1 MVSIS
6 IENPLAFGAGLLGN
20 ILSFLVALTP
30 MTTFYKVY
38 RKKSTGSFQS
48 TPYVVALSS
57 AMLWLYYAFLNHNV
71 LLLTIN
77 TCTCALESV
86 YIAIYLFY
94 ASKKIRLSTVKMIFF
109 FNVGLFG
116 SVLLITLGFLNER
129 KRSEITGW
137 ICASFAVAVFVAPL
151 SIMRLVIRTKS
162 VEYMPF
168 SLSLFLTLSAIAWFF
183 YGLLLRDFFVALP
196 NVLGILFGVAQII
209 LYFIYM
215 DVKNDRLEQNT
226 NQDIEVENIT
236 NSNLDL
242 EMAEK
247 HIPIDQSVAIEHAIP
262 ADVKADFA
270 AVFPEKGIHTN
281 IPIAN
286 ADDVILAILI
296 L

>member
-1 MVSIS
+1 MKKDVTVLCLHQEG
-6 IENPLAFGAGLLGN
+6 ENGHDGN
-20 ILSFLVALTP
+20 ILSFMVALTP

-57 AMLWLYYAFLNHNV
+57 ATLWLYYAFLNHNV

-86 YIAIYLFY
+86 YLAIYLFY

-129 KRSEITGW
+129 KRTEITGW
-137 ICASFAVAVFVAPL
+137 ICASFAVSVFVAPL
-151 SIMRLVIRTKS
+151 SIMASFFLQRLVIRTKS

-168 SLSLFLTLSAIAWFF
+168 SLSLFLTLSAVAWFF

-215 DVKNDRLEQNT
+215 NVKNDKLEQNM

-247 HIPIDQSVAIEHAIP
+247 RIPVDQSVAIEHAIP
-262 ADVKADFA
+262 ADVKADFV
-270 AVFPEKGIHTN
+270 AVSKENVSF
-281 IPIAN
+281 
-286 ADDVILAILI
+286 
-296 L
+296 